1 MLRYKLLYLILLIA
15 SLFAFISVFITW
27 LDTDAKNYNLW
38 DSTVR
43 L

>member
-1 MLRYKLLYLILLIA
+1 MIRYKLLYLILLIA
-15 SLFAFISVFITW
+15 SLFAFISVFFNW
-27 LDTDAKNYNLW
+27 LNTDAKNYNLW